1 MRKAAQGADM
11 KVLIIGVAIA
21 AAAGAVAGGAL
32 RPVLAQAPP
41 PMEAAAASP
50 ADYAD
55 AAGAWS
61 GNGPVPD
68 YVVGTD
74 YLPQTASPIPLADVV
89 WPEMEPPQPSPP
101 PPPPSSATAYK
112 AEPAPPSAYPSEQGD
127 ILAGVHR
134 TTSSDDPAPEPP
146 SA

>member
-1 MRKAAQGADM
+1 M

-21 AAAGAVAGGAL
+21 AAAGAAAGGAM
-32 RPVLAQAPP
+32 RPVLAQAAP
-41 PMEAAAASP
+41 PMEAVAWSAGS

-55 AAGAWS
+55 AAAVWS

-74 YLPQTASPIPLADVV
+74 YLPQTASPDPLADVV
-89 WPEMEPPQPSPP
+89 WPEMEPPQPSS
-101 PPPPSSATAYK
+101 PSSPTAYED
-112 AEPAPPSAYPSEQGD
+112 EPPPPSAYPSERGD
-127 ILAGVHR
+127 ILAGVHDAA
-134 TTSSDDPAPEPP
+134 SPDEVAPEPP